1 MKPVTKYVIIG
12 VSLALISLGGF
23 LWYKQSNKS
32 RLMDKGSGSE
42 GDDASVETKPD
53 LPTDPNEGRPNI
65 TQRQNNFNDVKKN
78 LGLNISSKGNVVS
91 VKFNGGKNQADFYNN
106 DRVIISTVG
115 KSGYLKKGSY
125 SNGGKTI
132 VIDGGKTITSG
143 SVWGNLLNT
152 LK

>member
-23 LWYKQSNKS
+23 LWWKNRNQKTDENQESNNES
-32 RLMDKGSGSE
+32 N
-42 GDDASVETKPD
+42 DASVVTKPD
-53 LPTDPNEGRPNI
+53 LPTDPNEGRPNT

-115 KSGYLKKGSY
+115 KSGVLKKGIY

-132 VIDGGKTITSG
+132 FIDGGKTITSG

-152 LK
+152 LN